1 MQVEK
6 IKTIGDSFMCAKLST
21 SELREVDEVTRK
33 KTIAQDGLAM
43 VQFLFRAMAL
53 ANGVVRPAPDADPDD
68 DEEAGCEFLELRI
81 GMHVGAIASG
91 IVGFER
97 PLYDLFGDTVNT
109 AARLEASGRSRC
121 VHVMESALPMF
132 GDDLVQLELEPTV
145 HTLELKGLGTTTT
158 RMITSVGRPRLSH
171 QSRRSS
177 AWSDLADVER
187 KSQGAIYRVHPAQD
201 SPGVYDV

>member
-1 MQVEK
+1 M
-6 IKTIGDSFMCAKLST
+6 
-21 SELREVDEVTRK
+21 TRK

-43 VQFLFRAMAL
+43 VRFLFRAMAL
-53 ANGVVRPAPDADPDD
+53 ANGVVRPAPDMDPDD

-109 AARLEASGRSRC
+109 AARLEASGRFRC

-145 HTLELKGLGTTTT
+145 HTLELKGLGATTT
-158 RMITSVGRPRLSH
+158 RMITSVGDHLRPDLDHH
-171 QSRRSS
+171 QQPKRASQVWSEPSEMDMMSS
-177 AWSDLADVER
+177 PSIADLE
-187 KSQGAIYRVHPAQD
+187 QPARH
-201 SPGVYDV
+201 GVGSF